1 MKLKNVVKKGLKLI
15 AIYYIAMICVLLMAE
30 RVERLNELEK
40 MESEVMTVVNFSK

>member
-15 AIYYIAMICVLLMAE
+15 AFYSIAMICVLLMAE

>member
-1 MKLKNVVKKGLKLI
+1 MKLKNFVKKGLKLN
-15 AIYYIAMICVLLMAE
+15 AIYSLAMICVLLMAE

>member
-15 AIYYIAMICVLLMAE
+15 AIYSLAMICVLLMAE